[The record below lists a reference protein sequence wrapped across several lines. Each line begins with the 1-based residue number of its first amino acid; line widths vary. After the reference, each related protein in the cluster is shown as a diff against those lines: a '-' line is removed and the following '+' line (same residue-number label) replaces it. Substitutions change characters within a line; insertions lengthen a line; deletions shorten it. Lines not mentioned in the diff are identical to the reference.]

1 MAFIP
6 TNAAQVQQ
14 FAGALYGLT
23 AGSQTMNYVLGE
35 IGRTSLDQV
44 LNTYYAASFGKETT
58 LAMSQR
64 IVANLG
70 ISGDPATAAT
80 TFVNGLLNAAPAA
93 SRGAAVKDILA
104 TFAGL
109 TADATYG
116 AAARAW
122 VAKVDAALAYSG
134 VVDIP
139 FSPGT
144 NPALPALTV
153 TQDIISGSA
162 GNDVFVARV
171 VQNSLGDQTNTLG
184 TGDVLNGGAGA
195 DALLADVVMAATRD
209 SSPMSPIRPETRGI
223 EFAHFTALESNLA
236 QNNEA
241 VLINAAKM
249 NGLSRVGS
257 VGSDASLTI
266 FNLTTLTDSG
276 VYADRRNTSSMTVRM
291 DHSGNDSAFSADVE
305 SDMTVLFDQ
314 NYLLAGRSNLAQ
326 LEVRAVNNVALRS
339 GGNPLQGILDLS
351 FKVDGQDVKVVL
363 ATPPASYGALRDA
376 IAAQLTAQG
385 ISGVTVS
392 VSPLRESLFS
402 DDVRI
407 DATTTYLKSSRAGD
421 YNPILISSTSQALL
435 PGIIK
440 VDSAAQNANFLNTY
454 VPVNTASDDPV
465 TVQVELYKVGRGGDG
480 GDLTIGG
487 MSTDYNLLNAPDT
500 NKWNAGTGAPGTF
513 ASSAKQ
519 GVAQFNITVE
529 GDATQPSDLASLKS
543 TNNALRTVN
552 VVAASGSAAGLI
564 IGNRETDARGA
575 SINGAAEAMP
585 RDLTTFR
592 NAGLKDVKDFN
603 AATFNNGVEL
613 HSWVSNE
620 SVPKYMNRTD
630 RAPDQP
636 ATDNANFVY
645 QFGSGNDTLNVN
657 ISKEN
662 LAASGTTNREDFSFI
677 ARTGAGN
684 DTVLAQI
691 GDGQGL
697 PTDIWYINHAGQRN
711 ISIDGGAGDDTIR
724 TYGSSIWSIVAG
736 EGNDTVYTDN
746 SGAQLPTNA
755 PANASENTSVFNS
768 GRATWVIAKNL
779 NIDNLERTDSIV
791 LANQFLYGARVRV
804 VLSDAQ
810 SVDAANLV
818 NGFESTVAVSA
829 TTAGIVGVG
838 NQLHINQAI
847 KLAINSDAVLNKLL
861 IAEDGPS
868 NTLVIRSLID
878 GTFRSEDLNITVL
891 PITADT
897 YATYGASQLA
907 DVLAAYRY
915 VQNDLSALA
924 GTAGAN
930 IVDAASRS
938 AVFINTSILD
948 ASTPLLAQ
956 QSFAGGTINITGAD
970 SIAENQNS
978 INPGPGNDVIVL
990 STDVTSVETIVY
1002 TGSDIGNDVIVN
1014 FFNDVLSF
1022 ASYLTNVNAT
1032 TGATISRV
1040 WLDQS
1045 AAAGVFSANNVV
1057 VTSFNTLNAANA
1069 TTALTYAGLT
1079 SDQVL
1084 AELNTAGGF
1093 TTAGIDASV
1102 GAGVSR
1108 KSVLMVE
1115 NSSNAGQYQVF
1126 DVTFANAA
1134 AGGAEQFTSVVR
1146 LGQIDFGSSLVV
1158 ASSGVSRPVDG
1169 AVVAPPA
1176 GAGAGAGGGGA
1187 VVVPPPAGVTATQA
1201 IGAAGTFSGAT
1212 GNVQFNIAL
1221 GNYSATITGFGAGDV
1236 LRGPTGVAASV
1247 TNNSFTDGEVQLSW
1261 SSAGQTVTITL
1272 TGITPGQ
1279 DGGIFSTT
1287 SFNTVFGPGSI

>member
-35 IGRTSLDQV
+35 IAKTSLDQV
-44 LNTYYAASFGKETT
+44 LNTYFAATFGKETT
-58 LAMSQR
+58 LAMSTR

-70 ISGDPATAAT
+70 ISGDSAAAAT
-80 TFVNGLLNAAPAA
+80 TYVNGLLNAAPAA
-93 SRGAAVKDILA
+93 NRGVAVKDILA

-109 TADATYG
+109 TGDANYG

-134 VVDIP
+134 VADIP

-153 TQDIISGSA
+153 TQDVITGSA

-171 VQNSLGDQTNTLG
+171 VQNSMGDQTNTLG

-195 DALLADVVMAATRD
+195 DALLADVVMAATRQ
-209 SSPMSPIRPETRGI
+209 SAPMSPIRPETSGI

-236 QNNEA
+236 ENSE
-241 VLINAAKM
+241 VVSINAAKM
-249 NGLSRVGS
+249 LGLSRVGS

-266 FNLTTLTDSG
+266 YNLTTLTDSG
-276 VYADRRNTSSMTVRM
+276 AYADRRNTSSMTVRM
-291 DHSGNDSAFSADVE
+291 DHSGNDTAFSADVE

-314 NYLLAGRSNLAQ
+314 NYLLAGRSTLAQ

-351 FKVDGQDVKVVL
+351 FTVAGQAVKVEL
-363 ATPPASYGALRDA
+363 TTPPASYTALRDA
-376 IAAQLTAQG
+376 IAAKLTALG

-392 VSPLRESLFS
+392 VAPLRESLFS

-407 DATTTYLKSSRAGD
+407 DAATTYLKSSRAGD
-421 YNPILISSTSQALL
+421 YNPILITSTTQALL
-435 PGIIK
+435 PGTIK
-440 VDSAAQNANFLNTY
+440 VDSSAQNANFLNTY

-465 TVQVELYKVGRGGDG
+465 TVQVQLYKVGRGGDG

-519 GVAQFNITVE
+519 GVAQFNVTVE
-529 GDATQPSDLASLKS
+529 GDATQPSDLASLQS

-552 VVAASGSAAGLI
+552 VVSAEGSTAGLI

-585 RDLTTFR
+585 RDLTTFL

-636 ATDNANFVY
+636 ASDNANFVY
-645 QFGSGNDTLNVN
+645 QFGSGNDTLNIN

-662 LAASGTTNREDFSFI
+662 LAASGTTNREDFSFV

-697 PTDIWYINHAGQRN
+697 PSDIWYINHLGQRN
-711 ISIDGGAGDDTIR
+711 ISIDGGAGNDTVR
-724 TYGSSIWSIVAG
+724 TYGSSAWSIVAG
-736 EGNDTVYTDN
+736 DGDDVVYTDN
-746 SGAQLPTNA
+746 SGAQGA
-755 PANASENTSVFNS
+755 ANASQPTSIFNS
-768 GRATWVIAKNL
+768 GRATWVIARNL
-779 NIDNLERTDSIV
+779 DINDLQRTDSIA

-861 IAEDGPS
+861 IAEDGPG
-868 NTLVIRSLID
+868 NTLIIRSLID
-878 GTFRSEDLNITVL
+878 GTFRSEDLNVTVL
-891 PITADT
+891 PINAAD
-897 YATYGASQLA
+897 YASYGTTQLGE
-907 DVLAAYRY
+907 VLAAYRY
-915 VQNDLSALA
+915 VQNDASAVA

-930 IVDAASRS
+930 IVDAATRS
-938 AVFINTSILD
+938 SLFINTTILD

-956 QSFAGGTINITGAD
+956 QSGANITGAD
-970 SIAENQNS
+970 SIAENQNY

-990 STDVTSVETIVY
+990 STDASSVERIVY
-1002 TGSDIGNDVIVN
+1002 TGPDIGNDVIVN
-1014 FFNDVLSF
+1014 FFNDQLNF
-1022 ASYLTNVNAT
+1022 DSYLTNVNGT
-1032 TGATISRV
+1032 TGATTVRA

-1045 AAAGVFSANNVV
+1045 TTAGVFSANNVV

-1079 SDQVL
+1079 GEQVL

-1093 TTAGIDASV
+1093 TTAGTDATV
-1102 GAGVSR
+1102 GAGVAR
-1108 KSVLMVE
+1108 KAVLMVE

-1134 AGGAEQFTSVVR
+1134 AGGAEQFTSVAR

-1169 AVVAPPA
+1169 AVVAPP
-1176 GAGAGAGGGGA
+1176 GGGG
-1187 VVVPPPAGVTATQA
+1187 VVAPPVAPPAGIAATQA

-1212 GNVQFNIAL
+1212 GNVQFDIAL

-1236 LRGPTGVAASV
+1236 LRGPTGVSASV
-1247 TNNSFTDGEVQLSW
+1247 TNDSFTDGEVKLSW

-1272 TGITPGQ
+1272 TGITAAQ
-1279 DGGIFSTT
+1279 DGAIFSTA
-1287 SFNTVFGPGSI
+1287 SFNGVFGPGSV